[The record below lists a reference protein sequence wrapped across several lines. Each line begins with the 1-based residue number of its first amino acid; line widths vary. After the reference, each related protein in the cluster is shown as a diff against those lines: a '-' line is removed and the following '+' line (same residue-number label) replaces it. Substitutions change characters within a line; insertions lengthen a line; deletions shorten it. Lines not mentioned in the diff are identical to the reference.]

1 MLNNLFWLVPIGSI
15 LALGFAYYFFKQMMK
30 EYEGTD
36 TMKKIAQYVRE
47 GAMAYL
53 KQQYKVVTH
62 CFRYFN
68 CRFCYSCLCVEN
80 PESLGAL
87 CLFNRRFFQR
97 SFRFHWNEN
106 SHVCFGPYCQCCS
119 EITES
124 WSQGCFP
131 FRCCYG
137 TCCCRSWI
145 A

>member
-1 MLNNLFWLVPIGSI
+1 MLNNLFWLVPVGSI

-30 EYEGTD
+30 ADEGTD

-53 KQQYKVVTH
+53 KQQYKVVTIV
-62 CFRYFN
+62 FVILTIIFAILAYV
-68 CRFCYSCLCVEN
+68 LKIQN
-80 PESLGAL
+80 PWVPFGFS
-87 CLFNRRFFQR
+87 NRRFLQW
-97 SFRFHWNEN
+97 SFGFLRYEN
-106 SHVCFGPYCQCCS
+106 SYLCFGTYCQCCP

-124 WSQGCFP
+124 WSQGSIP

-137 TCCCRSWI
+137 SRCCRSWI